1 MTRVLAVLSF
11 AVVTTLAIGCD
22 STNTSTGPTTAL
34 PPSKEVRTKD
44 GKSKMVADELPPPPT
59 RTK

>member
-1 MTRVLAVLSF
+1 MTRVLAVLTFSV
-11 AVVTTLAIGCD
+11 ATALATGCE
-22 STNTSTGPTTAL
+22 SNTSTGPTTAL

-44 GKSKMVADELPPPPT
+44 GKSKMVSDELPPPPT